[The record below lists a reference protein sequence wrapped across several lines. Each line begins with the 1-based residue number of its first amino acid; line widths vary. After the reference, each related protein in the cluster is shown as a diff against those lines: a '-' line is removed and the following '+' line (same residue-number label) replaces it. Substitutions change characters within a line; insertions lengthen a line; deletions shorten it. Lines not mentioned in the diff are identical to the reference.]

1 MLFIDTD
8 GEVYHFSLN
17 LTIKLI
23 QMKNKSHLFSY
34 IVYFGLVVIVLTLV
48 FGRSWGNN
56 TAAFF
61 FVSMLLPIVLG
72 TSYFFNY
79 FLVPK
84 FLLKKKYVKFTL
96 YSLYT
101 AIISLYFEMIVLL
114 FSFVYINNFNYNN
127 LAPNASDTILLAV
140 ILYLLVF
147 MGMFFLMVHQIKEHR
162 LEIQQLL
169 VEKNKL
175 NDPFL
180 EIISNRKLVRIP
192 YSDIVYIESLSDY
205 IKVNTTTDQIISK
218 EKISNL
224 SSLLP
229 DVFLRI
235 HRSFIINKEKIKRI
249 SYDEVMVEDV
259 RLSIGRSY
267 RKVVKNSLKIDL

>member
-1 MLFIDTD
+1 
-8 GEVYHFSLN
+8 
-17 LTIKLI
+17 
-23 QMKNKSHLFSY
+23 
-34 IVYFGLVVIVLTLV
+34 
-48 FGRSWGNN
+48 
-56 TAAFF
+56 
-61 FVSMLLPIVLG
+61 
-72 TSYFFNY
+72 
-79 FLVPK
+79 
-84 FLLKKKYVKFTL
+84 
-96 YSLYT
+96 
-101 AIISLYFEMIVLL
+101 
-114 FSFVYINNFNYNN
+114 
-127 LAPNASDTILLAV
+127 
-140 ILYLLVF
+140 

-205 IKVNTTTDQIISK
+205 IKVNTITDQIISK